1 MQSMAFD
8 IRWAVLVK
16 NKPYLI
22 FSWRKVM
29 NTLRRYV
36 KNAKDVFR
44 IIAGVIGSY
53 AGVIS
58 NIIGTAMGILAS
70 VMVIGG
76 IVGLCVYVKVL
87 PMFTEARE
95 EVFDKLVHLSEDD
108 FVMKEDTVVYD
119 SKGKQVGSV
128 NAGSYKYVKI
138 NDVSPYIYEG
148 YIAVEDKRFKTHGGV
163 DLVATMRAG
172 VSLLKHNMEITQG
185 GSTITQQVIKNNLL
199 TQNKSYTR
207 KIAEILLAPTIESK
221 FTKAQIMEFYC
232 NSNFYGNKCYGVG
245 AASKYYFGKKCADLE
260 PHEAAMLIGLSNSPA
275 SYNPVLHPKA
285 ALKKRNSVLRIM
297 CKEGVIT
304 PKEYKSALKK
314 KLNIKQFSEKG
325 GSKESYVMSYAIHC
339 AAISLMEKENFKFQY
354 VFDSKE
360 DYQKYN
366 KQYSKVYSEKIE
378 SIRSGGYKLYTSIN
392 MKKQKK
398 LQKAVDNGLSFNKEK
413 DGDTGK
419 YALQGAAV
427 CINNETNYVEAIVG
441 GRGKNDQ
448 YNRAYLA
455 ARQSGSAI
463 KPLID
468 YTPGFESGMY
478 SPSTIVNDHK
488 FVNGPSNAGGG
499 YHGNVRIRE
508 AVARSLNTVAWQ
520 VLDNITVK
528 YGLSFLDKL
537 HFHNISYIDNDNMAL
552 SLGGF
557 TEGVR
562 VVDMAKGFS
571 TLANNGSYSDRTCI
585 KKIEHVSDGVVYKN
599 NNEKDQVYSQDAAWM
614 MTDVLKGVFN
624 ESYGTGRKLKL
635 DNGQICAGK
644 TGTTNSS
651 KDVWFCGYT
660 KYYTTV
666 VWAGY
671 DTPRAMP
678 GASGASIP
686 GVIWKDYMDDIHKK
700 LKPEDFIM
708 PSTISLAKYDGNG
721 NIIEGTAISGSSKR
735 TYGMDYFS
743 KTILSEKADEVQV
756 LNDKKYQKE
765 VLKKLKNFEKRYIS
779 NIADYYDLEND
790 YKELTDMIS
799 SIVDDDVRTDYAV
812 RARNKYDS
820 LKDETVSWKKVV
832 KAYEKQQKEEN
843 ERLAEKKK
851 NDSERALKNQ
861 IYKNKIELAR
871 TRIKRMH
878 GYLYQPSN
886 MQLLIDSAKE
896 ALDACKG
903 YSEYYNLKAMFDMY
917 KKELEEL
924 PVKGESNKKIRRQ
937 QIQVNRWQ
945 RKNLRKRNRGGSDKW
960 KKIKMI

>member
-354 VFDSKE
+354 VFDAKE

-488 FVNGPSNAGGG
+488 FANGPSNAGGG

-756 LNDKKYQKE
+756 LKDKKYQKE
-765 VLKKLKNFEKRYIS
+765 VLKKLKNFEKIYIS

-799 SIVDDDVRTDYAV
+799 SIMDDDVRTDYAV

-843 ERLAEKKK
+843 ERLVEKKK

-886 MQLLIDSAKE
+886 MQILIDSAKE

-924 PVKGESNKKIRRQ
+924 PVKGESNKKNQ
-937 QIQVNRWQ
+937 TPTDTSEPVATEEPQEEE
-945 RKNLRKRNRGGSDKW
+945 
-960 KKIKMI
+960 

>member
-1 MQSMAFD
+1 
-8 IRWAVLVK
+8 
-16 NKPYLI
+16 
-22 FSWRKVM
+22 M
-29 NTLRRYV
+29 NTLRKYV

-44 IIAGVIGSY
+44 IIVGAIGSY
-53 AGVIS
+53 VGVVS
-58 NIIGTAMGILAS
+58 NILGAVMGILAS

-95 EVFDKLVHLSEDD
+95 EVFDKLVHLSKDD
-108 FVMKEDTVVYD
+108 FIMKEDTVVYD
-119 SKGKQVGSV
+119 ANGKKVGSV
-128 NAGSYKYVKI
+128 NAGSYKYVSI
-138 NDVSPYIYEG
+138 NDISPYIYDG
-148 YIAVEDKRFKTHGGV
+148 YIAVEDKRFRTHGGV

-232 NSNFYGNKCYGVG
+232 NSNYYGNKCYGVG
-245 AASKYYFGKKCADLE
+245 AASRYYFGKKCADLE
-260 PHEAAMLIGLSNSPA
+260 PQEAAMLIGLSNSPA
-275 SYNPVLHPKA
+275 AYNPVLHPQA
-285 ALKKRNSVLRIM
+285 ALKKRNRVLKTM
-297 CKEGVIT
+297 CNDGVIT
-304 PKEYKSALKK
+304 PKEYKAAVKK
-314 KLNIKQFSEKG
+314 KLNIKQLSEE
-325 GSKESYVMSYAIHC
+325 GSSNETYVISYAIHC
-339 AAISLMEKENFKFQY
+339 SAISLMEKEDFKFKY

-366 KQYSKVYSEKIE
+366 KTYSKAYSEKIE
-378 SIRSGGYKLYTSIN
+378 SIRSGGYKIYTSIN

-398 LQKAVDNGLSFNKEK
+398 LQKSVDEGLAFNKEK
-413 DGDTGK
+413 DNDSGK

-427 CINNETNYVEAIVG
+427 CVNNETGYVEAVVG

-478 SPSTIVNDHK
+478 SPSTIVNDNK
-488 FVNGPSNAGGG
+488 FADGPSSAGGG
-499 YHGNVRIRE
+499 YYGSVLFRE

-520 VLDNITVK
+520 VLDNISVK

-571 TLANNGSYSDRTCI
+571 TLANNGSFSDRTCV

-599 NNEKDQVYSQDAAWM
+599 NNEKTQVYSEDAAWM

-635 DNGQICAGK
+635 ENGQICAGK

-686 GVIWKDYMDDIHKK
+686 GVIWKDYMDKIHEK
-700 LKPEDFIM
+700 LKPQDFTM
-708 PSTISLAKYDGNG
+708 PSTISLAKYDSAG
-721 NIIEGTAISGSSKR
+721 NIIEGTAVAGSKTR
-735 TYGMDYFS
+735 PAGMDYFS
-743 KTILSEKADEVQV
+743 KSILSEKAEEVQV
-756 LNDKKYQKE
+756 LKDKQYQKE
-765 VLKKLKNFEKRYIS
+765 VLAALKKFEKMYIK

-790 YKELTDMIS
+790 YKKLTDMIS
-799 SIVDDDVRTDYAV
+799 SIVDDDVRTDYAI

-820 LKDETVSWKKVV
+820 LKDETVDWKKVV

-851 NDSERALKNQ
+851 NDSQRALNNQ
-861 IYKNKIELAR
+861 IYKNRINLAR

-878 GYLYQPSN
+878 GYIYQPSN
-886 MQLLIDSAKE
+886 MQLLIDSAKQ

-903 YSEYYNLKAMFDMY
+903 YAEYTSLKAMYDEY
-917 KKELEEL
+917 KAELENL
-924 PVKGESNKKIRRQ
+924 PTKAEYDKKKNTTTPTEAPVETAEPVQDGEE
-937 QIQVNRWQ
+937 
-945 RKNLRKRNRGGSDKW
+945 
-960 KKIKMI
+960 

>member
-1 MQSMAFD
+1 
-8 IRWAVLVK
+8 
-16 NKPYLI
+16 
-22 FSWRKVM
+22 M

-44 IIAGVIGSY
+44 IIVGAIESYVGV
-53 AGVIS
+53 VS
-58 NIIGTAMGILAS
+58 NILGAVMGILAS

-95 EVFDKLVHLSEDD
+95 EVFDKLVHLSKDD
-108 FVMKEDTVVYD
+108 FIMKEDTVVYD
-119 SKGKQVGSV
+119 ANGKKVGSV
-128 NAGSYKYVKI
+128 NAGSYKYVSI
-138 NDVSPYIYEG
+138 NDISPYIYDG
-148 YIAVEDKRFKTHGGV
+148 YIAVEDKRFRTHGGV

-232 NSNFYGNKCYGVG
+232 NSNYYGNKCYGVG
-245 AASKYYFGKKCADLE
+245 AASRYYFGKKCADLE
-260 PHEAAMLIGLSNSPA
+260 PQEAAMLIGLSNSPA
-275 SYNPVLHPKA
+275 AYNPVLHPQA
-285 ALKKRNSVLRIM
+285 ALKKRNRVLKTM
-297 CKEGVIT
+297 CNDGVIT
-304 PKEYKSALKK
+304 PKEYKAAVKK
-314 KLNIKQFSEKG
+314 KLNIKQLSEE
-325 GSKESYVMSYAIHC
+325 GSSNETYVISYAIHC
-339 AAISLMEKENFKFQY
+339 SAISLMEKEDFKFKY

-366 KQYSKVYSEKIE
+366 KTYSKAYSEKIE
-378 SIRSGGYKLYTSIN
+378 SIRSGGYKIYTSIN

-398 LQKAVDNGLSFNKEK
+398 LQKSVDEGLAFNKEK
-413 DGDTGK
+413 DNDSGK

-427 CINNETNYVEAIVG
+427 CVNNETGYVEAVVG

-478 SPSTIVNDHK
+478 SPSTIVNDNK
-488 FVNGPSNAGGG
+488 FANGPSNAGGAYYG
-499 YHGNVRIRE
+499 SVHIRE

-520 VLDNITVK
+520 VLDNISVK

-571 TLANNGSYSDRTCI
+571 TLANNGSFSDRTCV

-599 NNEKDQVYSQDAAWM
+599 NNEKTQVYSEDAAWM

-635 DNGQICAGK
+635 ENGQICAGK

-686 GVIWKDYMDDIHKK
+686 GVIWKDYMDKIHEK
-700 LKPEDFIM
+700 LKPQDFTM
-708 PSTISLAKYDGNG
+708 PSTISLAKYDSAG
-721 NIIEGTAISGSSKR
+721 NIIEGTAVAGSKTR
-735 TYGMDYFS
+735 PAGMDYFS
-743 KTILSEKADEVQV
+743 KSILSEKAEEVQV
-756 LNDKKYQKE
+756 LKDKQYQKE
-765 VLKKLKNFEKRYIS
+765 VLAALKKFEKMYIK

-790 YKELTDMIS
+790 YKKLTDMIS
-799 SIVDDDVRTDYAV
+799 SIVDDDVRTDYAI

-820 LKDETVSWKKVV
+820 LKDETVDWKKVV

-851 NDSERALKNQ
+851 NDSQRALNNQ
-861 IYKNKIELAR
+861 IYKNRINLAR

-878 GYLYQPSN
+878 GYVYQPSN
-886 MQLLIDSAKE
+886 MQLLIDSAKQ

-903 YSEYYNLKAMFDMY
+903 YAEYTSLKAMYDEY
-917 KKELEEL
+917 KAELENL
-924 PVKGESNKKIRRQ
+924 PTKAEYDKKKNTTTPTEAPVETAEPVQDGEE
-937 QIQVNRWQ
+937 
-945 RKNLRKRNRGGSDKW
+945 
-960 KKIKMI
+960 

>member
-1 MQSMAFD
+1 MQFMAFD

-304 PKEYKSALKK
+304 PKEYKSAQKK

-339 AAISLMEKENFKFQY
+339 AAISLMEKENFKFKY

-488 FVNGPSNAGGG
+488 FANGPSNAGGG

-571 TLANNGSYSDRTCI
+571 TLSNNGSYSDRTCI

-756 LNDKKYQKE
+756 LKDKKYQKE

-924 PVKGESNKKIRRQ
+924 PVKGESNKKNQ
-937 QIQVNRWQ
+937 TPTDTSEPVATEEPQEEE
-945 RKNLRKRNRGGSDKW
+945 
-960 KKIKMI
+960 

>member
-119 SKGKQVGSV
+119 SNGKQVGSV

-571 TLANNGSYSDRTCI
+571 TLSNNGSYSDRTCI

-756 LNDKKYQKE
+756 LKDKKYQKE

-924 PVKGESNKKIRRQ
+924 PVKGESNKKNQ
-937 QIQVNRWQ
+937 TPTDTSEPVATEEPQEEE
-945 RKNLRKRNRGGSDKW
+945 
-960 KKIKMI
+960 

>member
-1 MQSMAFD
+1 
-8 IRWAVLVK
+8 
-16 NKPYLI
+16 
-22 FSWRKVM
+22 M

-70 VMVIGG
+70 VMVISG

-325 GSKESYVMSYAIHC
+325 GSKDSYVMSYAIHC
-339 AAISLMEKENFKFQY
+339 AAISLMEKENFKFKY

-488 FVNGPSNAGGG
+488 FANGPSNAGGG

-571 TLANNGSYSDRTCI
+571 TLSNNGSYSDRTCI

-756 LNDKKYQKE
+756 LKDKKYQKE

-886 MQLLIDSAKE
+886 MQILIDSAKE
-896 ALDACKG
+896 ALEACKG

-924 PVKGESNKKIRRQ
+924 PVKGESNKKNQ
-937 QIQVNRWQ
+937 TPTDTSEPVATEEPQEEE
-945 RKNLRKRNRGGSDKW
+945 
-960 KKIKMI
+960 

>member
-1 MQSMAFD
+1 
-8 IRWAVLVK
+8 
-16 NKPYLI
+16 
-22 FSWRKVM
+22 M

-87 PMFTEARE
+87 PMFTETRE

-488 FVNGPSNAGGG
+488 FANGPSNAGGG

-756 LNDKKYQKE
+756 LKDKKYQKE
-765 VLKKLKNFEKRYIS
+765 VLKKLKNFEKIYIS

-799 SIVDDDVRTDYAV
+799 SIMDDDVRTDYAV

-843 ERLAEKKK
+843 ERLVEKKK

-886 MQLLIDSAKE
+886 MQILIDSAKE

-924 PVKGESNKKIRRQ
+924 PVKGESNKKNQ
-937 QIQVNRWQ
+937 TPTDTSEPVATEEPQEEE
-945 RKNLRKRNRGGSDKW
+945 
-960 KKIKMI
+960 

>member
-339 AAISLMEKENFKFQY
+339 AAISLMEKENFKFKY

-488 FVNGPSNAGGG
+488 FANGPSNAGGG

-721 NIIEGTAISGSSKR
+721 NIMEGTAISGSSKR

-756 LNDKKYQKE
+756 LKDKKYQKE

-886 MQLLIDSAKE
+886 MQILIDSAKE

-924 PVKGESNKKIRRQ
+924 PVKGESNKKNQ
-937 QIQVNRWQ
+937 TPTDTSEPVATEEPQEEE
-945 RKNLRKRNRGGSDKW
+945 
-960 KKIKMI
+960 

>member
-119 SKGKQVGSV
+119 SKGKKVGSV

-488 FVNGPSNAGGG
+488 FANGPSNAGGG

-743 KTILSEKADEVQV
+743 KTILFEKADEVQV
-756 LNDKKYQKE
+756 LKDKKYQKE
-765 VLKKLKNFEKRYIS
+765 VLKKLKNFEKIYIS

-799 SIVDDDVRTDYAV
+799 SIMDDDVRTDYAV

-843 ERLAEKKK
+843 ERLVEKKK

-886 MQLLIDSAKE
+886 MQILIDSAKE

-924 PVKGESNKKIRRQ
+924 PVKGESNKKNQ
-937 QIQVNRWQ
+937 TPTDTSEPVATEEPQEEE
-945 RKNLRKRNRGGSDKW
+945 
-960 KKIKMI
+960 

>member
-1 MQSMAFD
+1 
-8 IRWAVLVK
+8 
-16 NKPYLI
+16 
-22 FSWRKVM
+22 M

-339 AAISLMEKENFKFQY
+339 AAISLMEKENFKFKY

-488 FVNGPSNAGGG
+488 FANGPSNAGGG

-721 NIIEGTAISGSSKR
+721 NIMEGTAISGSSKR

-756 LNDKKYQKE
+756 LKDKKYQKE

-886 MQLLIDSAKE
+886 MQILIDSAKE

-924 PVKGESNKKIRRQ
+924 PVKGESNKKNQ
-937 QIQVNRWQ
+937 TPTDTSEPVATEEPQEEE
-945 RKNLRKRNRGGSDKW
+945 
-960 KKIKMI
+960 

>member
-1 MQSMAFD
+1 
-8 IRWAVLVK
+8 
-16 NKPYLI
+16 
-22 FSWRKVM
+22 M
-29 NTLRRYV
+29 NTLRKYV

-44 IIAGVIGSY
+44 IIVGAIGSY
-53 AGVIS
+53 VGVVS
-58 NIIGTAMGILAS
+58 NILGAVMGILAS

-95 EVFDKLVHLSEDD
+95 EVFDKLVHLSKDD
-108 FVMKEDTVVYD
+108 FIMKEDTVVYD
-119 SKGKQVGSV
+119 ANGKKVGSV
-128 NAGSYKYVKI
+128 NAGSYKYVSI
-138 NDVSPYIYEG
+138 NDISPYIYDG

-232 NSNFYGNKCYGVG
+232 NSNYYGNKCYGVG
-245 AASKYYFGKKCADLE
+245 AASRYYFGKKCADLE
-260 PHEAAMLIGLSNSPA
+260 PQEAAMLIGLSNSPA
-275 SYNPVLHPKA
+275 AYNPVLHPQA
-285 ALKKRNSVLRIM
+285 ALKKRNRVLKTM
-297 CKEGVIT
+297 CNDGVIT
-304 PKEYKSALKK
+304 PKEYKAAVKK
-314 KLNIKQFSEKG
+314 KLNIKQLSEE
-325 GSKESYVMSYAIHC
+325 GSSNETYVISYAIHC
-339 AAISLMEKENFKFQY
+339 SAISLMEKEDFKFKY

-366 KQYSKVYSEKIE
+366 KTYSKAYSEKIE
-378 SIRSGGYKLYTSIN
+378 SIRSGGYKIYTSIN

-398 LQKAVDNGLSFNKEK
+398 LQKSVDEGLAFNKEK
-413 DGDTGK
+413 DNDSGK

-427 CINNETNYVEAIVG
+427 CVNNETGYVEAVVG

-478 SPSTIVNDHK
+478 SPSTIVNDNK
-488 FVNGPSNAGGG
+488 FANGPSNAGGAYYG
-499 YHGNVRIRE
+499 SVHIRE

-520 VLDNITVK
+520 VLDNISVK

-571 TLANNGSYSDRTCI
+571 TLANNGSFSDRTCV

-599 NNEKDQVYSQDAAWM
+599 NNEKTQVYSEDAAWM

-635 DNGQICAGK
+635 ENGQICAGK

-686 GVIWKDYMDDIHKK
+686 GVIWKDYMDKIHEK
-700 LKPEDFIM
+700 LKPQDFTM
-708 PSTISLAKYDGNG
+708 PSTISLAKYDSAG
-721 NIIEGTAISGSSKR
+721 NIIEGTAVAGSKTR
-735 TYGMDYFS
+735 PAGMDYFS
-743 KTILSEKADEVQV
+743 KSILSEKAEEVQV
-756 LNDKKYQKE
+756 LKDKQYQKE
-765 VLKKLKNFEKRYIS
+765 VLAALKKFEKMYIK

-790 YKELTDMIS
+790 YKKLTDMIS
-799 SIVDDDVRTDYAV
+799 SIVDDDVRTDYAI

-820 LKDETVSWKKVV
+820 LKDETVDWKKVV

-851 NDSERALKNQ
+851 NDSQRALNNQ
-861 IYKNKIELAR
+861 IYKNRINLAR

-878 GYLYQPSN
+878 GYVYQPSN
-886 MQLLIDSAKE
+886 MQLLIDSAKQ

-903 YSEYYNLKAMFDMY
+903 YAEYTSLKAMYDEY
-917 KKELEEL
+917 KAELENL
-924 PVKGESNKKIRRQ
+924 PTKAEYDKKKNTTTPTEAPVETAEPVQDGEE
-937 QIQVNRWQ
+937 
-945 RKNLRKRNRGGSDKW
+945 
-960 KKIKMI
+960 

>member
-1 MQSMAFD
+1 
-8 IRWAVLVK
+8 
-16 NKPYLI
+16 
-22 FSWRKVM
+22 M

-488 FVNGPSNAGGG
+488 FAIGPSNAGGG

-756 LNDKKYQKE
+756 LKDKKYQKE
-765 VLKKLKNFEKRYIS
+765 VLKKLKNFEKIYIS

-799 SIVDDDVRTDYAV
+799 SIMDDDVRTDYAV

-843 ERLAEKKK
+843 ERLVEKKK

-886 MQLLIDSAKE
+886 MQILIDSAKE

-924 PVKGESNKKIRRQ
+924 PVKGESNKKNQ
-937 QIQVNRWQ
+937 TPTDTSEPVATEEPQEEE
-945 RKNLRKRNRGGSDKW
+945 
-960 KKIKMI
+960 

>member
-1 MQSMAFD
+1 
-8 IRWAVLVK
+8 
-16 NKPYLI
+16 
-22 FSWRKVM
+22 M
-29 NTLRRYV
+29 NTLRKYV

-44 IIAGVIGSY
+44 IIVGAIGSY
-53 AGVIS
+53 VGVVS
-58 NIIGTAMGILAS
+58 NILGAVMGILAS

-95 EVFDKLVHLSEDD
+95 EVFDKLVHLSKDD
-108 FVMKEDTVVYD
+108 FIMKEDTVVYD
-119 SKGKQVGSV
+119 ANGKKVGSV
-128 NAGSYKYVKI
+128 NAGSYKYVSI
-138 NDVSPYIYEG
+138 NDISPYIYDG

-245 AASKYYFGKKCADLE
+245 AASRYYFGKKCADLE
-260 PHEAAMLIGLSNSPA
+260 PQEAAMLIGLSNSPTA
-275 SYNPVLHPKA
+275 YNPVLHPQA
-285 ALKKRNSVLRIM
+285 ALKKRNRVLKTM
-297 CKEGVIT
+297 CNEGAIT
-304 PKEYKSALKK
+304 PKEYKAAVKK
-314 KLNIKQFSEKG
+314 ELNIKQLSEE
-325 GSKESYVMSYAIHC
+325 GSSNETYVISYAIHC
-339 AAISLMEKENFKFQY
+339 AAISLMEKEDFKFKY

-366 KQYSKVYSEKIE
+366 KTYSKAYSEKIE
-378 SIRSGGYKLYTSIN
+378 SIRSGGYKIYTSIN

-398 LQKAVDNGLSFNKEK
+398 LQKSVDEGLAFNKEK
-413 DGDTGK
+413 DNDSGK

-427 CINNETNYVEAIVG
+427 CVNNETGYVEAVVG

-478 SPSTIVNDHK
+478 SPSTIVNDNK
-488 FVNGPSNAGGG
+488 FTNGPSNAGGAYYG
-499 YHGNVRIRE
+499 SVHIRE

-520 VLDNITVK
+520 VLDNISVK

-571 TLANNGSYSDRTCI
+571 TLANNGSFSDRTCV

-599 NNEKDQVYSQDAAWM
+599 NNEKTQVYSEDAAWM

-635 DNGQICAGK
+635 ENGQICAGK

-686 GVIWKDYMDDIHKK
+686 GVIWKDYMDKIHEK
-700 LKPEDFIM
+700 LKPQDFTM
-708 PSTISLAKYDGNG
+708 PSTISLAKYDSAG
-721 NIIEGTAISGSSKR
+721 NIIEGTAVAGSKTR
-735 TYGMDYFS
+735 PAGMDYFS
-743 KTILSEKADEVQV
+743 KSILSEKAEEVQV
-756 LNDKKYQKE
+756 LKDKKYQKE
-765 VLKKLKNFEKRYIS
+765 VLAALKKFEKMYIK

-790 YKELTDMIS
+790 YKKLTDMIS
-799 SIVDDDVRTDYAV
+799 SIVDDDVRTDYAI

-820 LKDETVSWKKVV
+820 LKDETVDWKKVV

-843 ERLAEKKK
+843 ERLADKKK
-851 NDSERALKNQ
+851 NDSQRALNNQ
-861 IYKNKIELAR
+861 IYKNRINLAR

-878 GYLYQPSN
+878 GYIYQPSN
-886 MQLLIDSAKE
+886 MQLLIDSAKQ

-903 YSEYYNLKAMFDMY
+903 YAEYTSLKAMYDEY
-917 KKELEEL
+917 KAELENL
-924 PVKGESNKKIRRQ
+924 PTKAEYDKKKNTTTPTEAPVETAEPIQDGEE
-937 QIQVNRWQ
+937 
-945 RKNLRKRNRGGSDKW
+945 
-960 KKIKMI
+960 

>member
-1 MQSMAFD
+1 
-8 IRWAVLVK
+8 
-16 NKPYLI
+16 
-22 FSWRKVM
+22 M

-488 FVNGPSNAGGG
+488 FANGPSNAGGG

-743 KTILSEKADEVQV
+743 KTSLSEKADEVQV
-756 LNDKKYQKE
+756 LKDKKYQKE
-765 VLKKLKNFEKRYIS
+765 VLKKLKNFEKIYIS

-799 SIVDDDVRTDYAV
+799 SIMDDDVRTDYAV

-843 ERLAEKKK
+843 ERLVEKKK

-886 MQLLIDSAKE
+886 MQILIDSAKE

-924 PVKGESNKKIRRQ
+924 PVKGESNKKNQ
-937 QIQVNRWQ
+937 TPTDTSEPVATEEPQEEE
-945 RKNLRKRNRGGSDKW
+945 
-960 KKIKMI
+960 

>member
-1 MQSMAFD
+1 
-8 IRWAVLVK
+8 
-16 NKPYLI
+16 
-22 FSWRKVM
+22 M

-339 AAISLMEKENFKFQY
+339 AAISLMEKENFKFKY

-488 FVNGPSNAGGG
+488 FANGPSNAGGG

-508 AVARSLNTVAWQ
+508 EVARSLNTVAWQ

-756 LNDKKYQKE
+756 LKDKKYQKE

-886 MQLLIDSAKE
+886 MQILIDSAKE

-924 PVKGESNKKIRRQ
+924 PVKGESNKKNQ
-937 QIQVNRWQ
+937 TPTDTSEPVATEEPQEEE
-945 RKNLRKRNRGGSDKW
+945 
-960 KKIKMI
+960 

>member
-488 FVNGPSNAGGG
+488 FANGPSNAGGG

-520 VLDNITVK
+520 VFDNITVK

-756 LNDKKYQKE
+756 LKDKKYQKE
-765 VLKKLKNFEKRYIS
+765 VLKKLKNFEKIYIS

-799 SIVDDDVRTDYAV
+799 SIMDDDVRTDYAV

-843 ERLAEKKK
+843 ERLVEKKK

-886 MQLLIDSAKE
+886 MQILIDSAKE

-924 PVKGESNKKIRRQ
+924 PVKGESNKKNQ
-937 QIQVNRWQ
+937 TPTDTSEPVATEEPQEEE
-945 RKNLRKRNRGGSDKW
+945 
-960 KKIKMI
+960 

>member
-221 FTKAQIMEFYC
+221 LTKTQIMEFYC

-339 AAISLMEKENFKFQY
+339 AAISLMEKENFKFKY

-488 FVNGPSNAGGG
+488 FANGPSNAGGG

-756 LNDKKYQKE
+756 LKDKKYQKE

-886 MQLLIDSAKE
+886 MQILIDSAKE

-924 PVKGESNKKIRRQ
+924 PVKGESNKKNQ
-937 QIQVNRWQ
+937 TPTDTSEPVATEEHQEEE
-945 RKNLRKRNRGGSDKW
+945 
-960 KKIKMI
+960 

>member
-1 MQSMAFD
+1 
-8 IRWAVLVK
+8 
-16 NKPYLI
+16 
-22 FSWRKVM
+22 M

-95 EVFDKLVHLSEDD
+95 EVFDKLAHLSEDD

-325 GSKESYVMSYAIHC
+325 GSKDSYVMSYAIHC
-339 AAISLMEKENFKFQY
+339 AAISLMEKENFKFKY

-756 LNDKKYQKE
+756 LKDKKYQKE

-924 PVKGESNKKIRRQ
+924 PVKGESNKKNQ
-937 QIQVNRWQ
+937 TPTDTSEPVATEEPQEEE
-945 RKNLRKRNRGGSDKW
+945 
-960 KKIKMI
+960 

>member
-58 NIIGTAMGILAS
+58 NIIGTVMGILAS

-325 GSKESYVMSYAIHC
+325 GSKDSYVMSYAIHC
-339 AAISLMEKENFKFQY
+339 AAISLMEKENFKFKY

-756 LNDKKYQKE
+756 LKDKKYQKE

-924 PVKGESNKKIRRQ
+924 PVKGESNKKNQ
-937 QIQVNRWQ
+937 TPTDTSEPVATEEPQEEE
-945 RKNLRKRNRGGSDKW
+945 
-960 KKIKMI
+960 

>member
-1 MQSMAFD
+1 
-8 IRWAVLVK
+8 
-16 NKPYLI
+16 
-22 FSWRKVM
+22 M

-44 IIAGVIGSY
+44 IIVGAIGSY
-53 AGVIS
+53 VGVVS
-58 NIIGTAMGILAS
+58 NILGAVMGILAS

-95 EVFDKLVHLSEDD
+95 EVFDKLVHLSKDD
-108 FVMKEDTVVYD
+108 FIMKEDTVVYD
-119 SKGKQVGSV
+119 ANGKKVGSV
-128 NAGSYKYVKI
+128 NAGSYKYVSI
-138 NDVSPYIYEG
+138 NDISPYIYDG
-148 YIAVEDKRFKTHGGV
+148 YIAVEDKRFRTHGGV

-232 NSNFYGNKCYGVG
+232 NSNYYGNKCYGVG
-245 AASKYYFGKKCADLE
+245 AASRYYFGKKCADLE
-260 PHEAAMLIGLSNSPA
+260 PQEAAMLIGLSNSPA
-275 SYNPVLHPKA
+275 SYNPVLHPQA
-285 ALKKRNSVLRIM
+285 ALKKRNRVLKTM
-297 CKEGVIT
+297 CNDGVIT
-304 PKEYKSALKK
+304 PKEYKAAVKK
-314 KLNIKQFSEKG
+314 KLNIKQLTEE
-325 GSKESYVMSYAIHC
+325 GSSNETYVISYAIHC
-339 AAISLMEKENFKFQY
+339 SAISLMEKEDFKFKY

-366 KQYSKVYSEKIE
+366 KTYSKAYSEKIE
-378 SIRSGGYKLYTSIN
+378 SIRSGGYKIYTSIN

-398 LQKAVDNGLSFNKEK
+398 LQKSVDEGLAFNKEK
-413 DGDTGK
+413 DNDSGK

-427 CINNETNYVEAIVG
+427 CVNNETGYVEAVVG

-478 SPSTIVNDHK
+478 SPSTIVNDNK
-488 FVNGPSNAGGG
+488 FANGPSNAGGAYYG
-499 YHGNVRIRE
+499 SVHIRE

-520 VLDNITVK
+520 VLDNISVK

-571 TLANNGSYSDRTCI
+571 TLANNGSFSDRTCV

-599 NNEKDQVYSQDAAWM
+599 NNEKTQVYSEDAAWM

-635 DNGQICAGK
+635 ENGQICAGK

-660 KYYTTV
+660 RYYTTV

-686 GVIWKDYMDDIHKK
+686 GVIWKDYMDKIHEK
-700 LKPEDFIM
+700 LKPQDFTM
-708 PSTISLAKYDGNG
+708 PSTISLAKYDSAG
-721 NIIEGTAISGSSKR
+721 NIIEGTAVAGSKTR
-735 TYGMDYFS
+735 PAGMDYFS
-743 KTILSEKADEVQV
+743 KSILSEKAEEVQV
-756 LNDKKYQKE
+756 LKDKQYQKE
-765 VLKKLKNFEKRYIS
+765 VLAALKKFEKMYIK

-790 YKELTDMIS
+790 YKKLTDMIS
-799 SIVDDDVRTDYAV
+799 SIVDDDVRTDYAI

-820 LKDETVSWKKVV
+820 LKDETVDWKKVV

-851 NDSERALKNQ
+851 NDSQRALNNQ
-861 IYKNKIELAR
+861 IYKNRINLAR

-878 GYLYQPSN
+878 GYIYQPSN
-886 MQLLIDSAKE
+886 MQLLIDSAKQ

-903 YSEYYNLKAMFDMY
+903 YAEYTSLKAMYDEY
-917 KKELEEL
+917 KAELENL
-924 PVKGESNKKIRRQ
+924 PTKAEYDKKKNTTTPTEAPVETAEPVQDGEE
-937 QIQVNRWQ
+937 
-945 RKNLRKRNRGGSDKW
+945 
-960 KKIKMI
+960 

>member
-1 MQSMAFD
+1 
-8 IRWAVLVK
+8 
-16 NKPYLI
+16 
-22 FSWRKVM
+22 M

-44 IIAGVIGSY
+44 IIVGAIGSY
-53 AGVIS
+53 VGVVS
-58 NIIGTAMGILAS
+58 NILGAVMGILAS

-95 EVFDKLVHLSEDD
+95 EVFDKLVHLSKDD
-108 FVMKEDTVVYD
+108 FIMKEDTVVYD
-119 SKGKQVGSV
+119 ANGKKVGSV
-128 NAGSYKYVKI
+128 NAGSYKYVSI
-138 NDVSPYIYEG
+138 NDISPYIYDG
-148 YIAVEDKRFKTHGGV
+148 YIAVEDKRFRTHGGV

-232 NSNFYGNKCYGVG
+232 NSNYYGNKCYGVG
-245 AASKYYFGKKCADLE
+245 AASRYYFGKKCADLE
-260 PHEAAMLIGLSNSPA
+260 PQEAAMLIGLSNSPA
-275 SYNPVLHPKA
+275 AYNPVLHPQA
-285 ALKKRNSVLRIM
+285 ALKKRNRVLKTM
-297 CKEGVIT
+297 CNDGVIT
-304 PKEYKSALKK
+304 PKEYKAAVKK
-314 KLNIKQFSEKG
+314 KLNIKQLSEE
-325 GSKESYVMSYAIHC
+325 GSSNETYVISYAIHC
-339 AAISLMEKENFKFQY
+339 SAISLMEKEDFKFKY

-366 KQYSKVYSEKIE
+366 KTYSKAYSEKIE
-378 SIRSGGYKLYTSIN
+378 SIRSGGYKIYTSIN

-398 LQKAVDNGLSFNKEK
+398 LQKSVDEGLAFNKEK
-413 DGDTGK
+413 DNDSGK

-427 CINNETNYVEAIVG
+427 CVNNETGYVEAVVG

-478 SPSTIVNDHK
+478 SPSTIVNDNK
-488 FVNGPSNAGGG
+488 FTNGPSNAGGAYYG
-499 YHGNVRIRE
+499 SVHIRE

-520 VLDNITVK
+520 VLDNISVK

-571 TLANNGSYSDRTCI
+571 TLANNGSFSDRTCV

-599 NNEKDQVYSQDAAWM
+599 NNEKTQVYSEDAAWM

-635 DNGQICAGK
+635 ENGQICAGK

-686 GVIWKDYMDDIHKK
+686 GVIWKDYMDKIHEK
-700 LKPEDFIM
+700 LKPQDFTM
-708 PSTISLAKYDGNG
+708 PSTISLAKYDSAG
-721 NIIEGTAISGSSKR
+721 NIIEGTAVAGSKTR
-735 TYGMDYFS
+735 PAGMDYFS
-743 KTILSEKADEVQV
+743 KSILSEKAEEVQV
-756 LNDKKYQKE
+756 LKDKKYQKE
-765 VLKKLKNFEKRYIS
+765 VLAALKKFEKMYIK

-790 YKELTDMIS
+790 YKKLTDMIS
-799 SIVDDDVRTDYAV
+799 SIVDDDVRTDYAI

-820 LKDETVSWKKVV
+820 LKDETVDWKKVV

-851 NDSERALKNQ
+851 NDSQRALNNQ
-861 IYKNKIELAR
+861 IYKNRINLAR

-878 GYLYQPSN
+878 GYIYQPSN
-886 MQLLIDSAKE
+886 MQLLIDSAKQ

-903 YSEYYNLKAMFDMY
+903 YAEYTSLKAMYDEY
-917 KKELEEL
+917 KAELENL
-924 PVKGESNKKIRRQ
+924 PTKAEYDKKKNTTTPTEAPVETAEPIQDGEE
-937 QIQVNRWQ
+937 
-945 RKNLRKRNRGGSDKW
+945 
-960 KKIKMI
+960 

>member
-119 SKGKQVGSV
+119 SNGKQVGSV

-339 AAISLMEKENFKFQY
+339 AAISLMEKENFKFKY

-488 FVNGPSNAGGG
+488 FANGPSNAGGG

-571 TLANNGSYSDRTCI
+571 TLSNNGSYSDRTCI

-756 LNDKKYQKE
+756 LKDKKYQKE

-886 MQLLIDSAKE
+886 MQILIDSAKE
-896 ALDACKG
+896 ALEACKG

-924 PVKGESNKKIRRQ
+924 PVKGESNKKNQ
-937 QIQVNRWQ
+937 TPTDTSEPVATEEPQEEE
-945 RKNLRKRNRGGSDKW
+945 
-960 KKIKMI
+960 

>member
-339 AAISLMEKENFKFQY
+339 AAISLMEKENFKFKY

-398 LQKAVDNGLSFNKEK
+398 LQKAVDNRLSFNKEK

-488 FVNGPSNAGGG
+488 FANGPSNAGGG

-756 LNDKKYQKE
+756 LKDKKYQKE

-886 MQLLIDSAKE
+886 MQILIDSAKE

-924 PVKGESNKKIRRQ
+924 PVKGESNKKNQ
-937 QIQVNRWQ
+937 TPTDTSEPVATEEPQEEE
-945 RKNLRKRNRGGSDKW
+945 
-960 KKIKMI
+960 

>member
-1 MQSMAFD
+1 
-8 IRWAVLVK
+8 
-16 NKPYLI
+16 
-22 FSWRKVM
+22 M

-325 GSKESYVMSYAIHC
+325 GSKDSYVMSYAIHC
-339 AAISLMEKENFKFQY
+339 AAISLMEKENFKFKY

-686 GVIWKDYMDDIHKK
+686 GVIWKDYMDGIHKK

-756 LNDKKYQKE
+756 LKDKKYQKE

-924 PVKGESNKKIRRQ
+924 PVKGESNKKNQ
-937 QIQVNRWQ
+937 TPTDTSEPVATEEPQEEE
-945 RKNLRKRNRGGSDKW
+945 
-960 KKIKMI
+960 

>member
-1 MQSMAFD
+1 
-8 IRWAVLVK
+8 
-16 NKPYLI
+16 
-22 FSWRKVM
+22 M

-245 AASKYYFGKKCADLE
+245 ASSKYYFGKKCADLE

-488 FVNGPSNAGGG
+488 FANGPSNAGGG

-743 KTILSEKADEVQV
+743 KTILSEKADEVQG
-756 LNDKKYQKE
+756 LKDKKYQKE
-765 VLKKLKNFEKRYIS
+765 VLKKLKNFEKIYIS

-799 SIVDDDVRTDYAV
+799 SIMDDDVRTDYAV

-843 ERLAEKKK
+843 ERLVEKKK

-886 MQLLIDSAKE
+886 MQILIDSAKE

-924 PVKGESNKKIRRQ
+924 PVKGESNKKNQ
-937 QIQVNRWQ
+937 TPTDTSEPVATEEPQEEE
-945 RKNLRKRNRGGSDKW
+945 
-960 KKIKMI
+960 

>member
-297 CKEGVIT
+297 CKEGIIT

-488 FVNGPSNAGGG
+488 FANGPSNAGGG

-756 LNDKKYQKE
+756 LKDKKYQKE
-765 VLKKLKNFEKRYIS
+765 VLKKLKNFEKIYIS

-799 SIVDDDVRTDYAV
+799 SIMDDDVRTDYAV

-843 ERLAEKKK
+843 ERLVEKKK

-886 MQLLIDSAKE
+886 MQILIDSAKE

-924 PVKGESNKKIRRQ
+924 PVKGESNKKNQ
-937 QIQVNRWQ
+937 TPTDTSEPVATEEPQEEE
-945 RKNLRKRNRGGSDKW
+945 
-960 KKIKMI
+960 

>member
-488 FVNGPSNAGGG
+488 FANGPSNAGGG

-756 LNDKKYQKE
+756 LKDKKYQKE

-820 LKDETVSWKKVV
+820 LKDETVSWKKIV

-924 PVKGESNKKIRRQ
+924 PVKGESNKKNQ
-937 QIQVNRWQ
+937 TPTDTSEPVATEEPQEEE
-945 RKNLRKRNRGGSDKW
+945 
-960 KKIKMI
+960 

>member
-339 AAISLMEKENFKFQY
+339 AAISLMEKENFKFKY

-468 YTPGFESGMY
+468 YTPGFESGLY

-488 FVNGPSNAGGG
+488 FANGPSNAGGG

-660 KYYTTV
+660 EYYTTV

-756 LNDKKYQKE
+756 LKDKKYQKE

-924 PVKGESNKKIRRQ
+924 PVKGESNKKNQ
-937 QIQVNRWQ
+937 TPTDTSEPVATEEPQEEE
-945 RKNLRKRNRGGSDKW
+945 
-960 KKIKMI
+960 

>member
-1 MQSMAFD
+1 MQFMAFD

-325 GSKESYVMSYAIHC
+325 GSKDSYVMSYAIHC
-339 AAISLMEKENFKFQY
+339 AAISLMEKENFKFKY

-488 FVNGPSNAGGG
+488 FANGPSNAGGG

-756 LNDKKYQKE
+756 LKDKKYQKE

-886 MQLLIDSAKE
+886 MQILIDSAKE

-924 PVKGESNKKIRRQ
+924 PVKGESNKKNQ
-937 QIQVNRWQ
+937 TPTDTSEPVATEEPQEEE
-945 RKNLRKRNRGGSDKW
+945 
-960 KKIKMI
+960 

>member
-1 MQSMAFD
+1 
-8 IRWAVLVK
+8 
-16 NKPYLI
+16 
-22 FSWRKVM
+22 M
-29 NTLRRYV
+29 NTLRKYV

-44 IIAGVIGSY
+44 IIVGAIGSY
-53 AGVIS
+53 VGVVS
-58 NIIGTAMGILAS
+58 NILGAVMGILAS

-95 EVFDKLVHLSEDD
+95 EVFDKLVHLSKDD
-108 FVMKEDTVVYD
+108 FIMKEDTVVYD
-119 SKGKQVGSV
+119 ANGKKVGSV
-128 NAGSYKYVKI
+128 NAGSYKYVSI
-138 NDVSPYIYEG
+138 NDISPYIYDG

-245 AASKYYFGKKCADLE
+245 AASRYYFGKKCADLE
-260 PHEAAMLIGLSNSPA
+260 PQEAAMLIGLSNSPTA
-275 SYNPVLHPKA
+275 YNPVLHPHA
-285 ALKKRNSVLRIM
+285 ALKKRNRVLKTM
-297 CKEGVIT
+297 CNEGAIT
-304 PKEYKSALKK
+304 PKEYKAAVKK
-314 KLNIKQFSEKG
+314 ELNIKQLSEE
-325 GSKESYVMSYAIHC
+325 GSSNETYVISYAIHC
-339 AAISLMEKENFKFQY
+339 AAISLMEKEDFKFKY

-366 KQYSKVYSEKIE
+366 KTYSKAYSEKIE
-378 SIRSGGYKLYTSIN
+378 SIRSGGYKIYTSIN

-398 LQKAVDNGLSFNKEK
+398 LQKSVDEGLAFNKEK
-413 DGDTGK
+413 DNDSGK

-427 CINNETNYVEAIVG
+427 CVNNETGYVEAVVG

-478 SPSTIVNDHK
+478 SPSTIVNDNK
-488 FVNGPSNAGGG
+488 FTNGPSNAGGAYYG
-499 YHGNVRIRE
+499 SVHIRE

-520 VLDNITVK
+520 VLDNISVK

-571 TLANNGSYSDRTCI
+571 TLANNGSFSDRTCV

-599 NNEKDQVYSQDAAWM
+599 NNEKTQVYSEDAAWM

-635 DNGQICAGK
+635 ENGQICAGK

-686 GVIWKDYMDDIHKK
+686 GVIWKDYMDKIHEK
-700 LKPEDFIM
+700 LKPQDFTM
-708 PSTISLAKYDGNG
+708 PSTISLAKYDSAG
-721 NIIEGTAISGSSKR
+721 NIIEGTAVAGSKTR
-735 TYGMDYFS
+735 PAGMDYFS
-743 KTILSEKADEVQV
+743 KSILSEKAEEVQV
-756 LNDKKYQKE
+756 LKDKKYQKE
-765 VLKKLKNFEKRYIS
+765 VLAALKKFEKMYIK

-790 YKELTDMIS
+790 YKKLTDMIS
-799 SIVDDDVRTDYAV
+799 SIVDDDVRTDYAI

-820 LKDETVSWKKVV
+820 LKDETVDWKKVV

-851 NDSERALKNQ
+851 NDSQRALNNQ
-861 IYKNKIELAR
+861 IYKNRINLAR

-878 GYLYQPSN
+878 GYIYQPSN
-886 MQLLIDSAKE
+886 MQILIDSAKQ

-903 YSEYYNLKAMFDMY
+903 YAEYTSLKAMYDEY
-917 KKELEEL
+917 KAELENL
-924 PVKGESNKKIRRQ
+924 PTKAEYDKKKNTTTPTEAPVETAEPIQDGEE
-937 QIQVNRWQ
+937 
-945 RKNLRKRNRGGSDKW
+945 
-960 KKIKMI
+960 

>member
-1 MQSMAFD
+1 MAFD

-339 AAISLMEKENFKFQY
+339 AAISLMEKENFKFKY

-366 KQYSKVYSEKIE
+366 KQYSKIYSEKIE

-488 FVNGPSNAGGG
+488 FANGPSNAGGG

-571 TLANNGSYSDRTCI
+571 TLSNNGSYSDRTCI

-756 LNDKKYQKE
+756 LKDKKYQKE

-886 MQLLIDSAKE
+886 MQILIDSAKE

-924 PVKGESNKKIRRQ
+924 PVKGESNKKNQ
-937 QIQVNRWQ
+937 TPTDTSEPVATEEPQEEE
-945 RKNLRKRNRGGSDKW
+945 
-960 KKIKMI
+960 

>member
-1 MQSMAFD
+1 
-8 IRWAVLVK
+8 
-16 NKPYLI
+16 
-22 FSWRKVM
+22 M

-488 FVNGPSNAGGG
+488 FANGPSNAGGG

-571 TLANNGSYSDRTCI
+571 TLSNNGSYSDRTCI

-756 LNDKKYQKE
+756 LKDKKYQKE

-886 MQLLIDSAKE
+886 MQILIDSAKE

-924 PVKGESNKKIRRQ
+924 PVKGESNKKNQ
-937 QIQVNRWQ
+937 TPTDTSEPVATEEPQEEE
-945 RKNLRKRNRGGSDKW
+945 
-960 KKIKMI
+960 

>member
-1 MQSMAFD
+1 
-8 IRWAVLVK
+8 
-16 NKPYLI
+16 
-22 FSWRKVM
+22 M

-488 FVNGPSNAGGG
+488 FANGPSNAGGG

-756 LNDKKYQKE
+756 LKDKKYQKE
-765 VLKKLKNFEKRYIS
+765 VLKKLKNFEKIYIS

-790 YKELTDMIS
+790 YKERPLIS
-799 SIVDDDVRTDYAV
+799 A
-812 RARNKYDS
+812 
-820 LKDETVSWKKVV
+820 
-832 KAYEKQQKEEN
+832 
-843 ERLAEKKK
+843 
-851 NDSERALKNQ
+851 
-861 IYKNKIELAR
+861 
-871 TRIKRMH
+871 
-878 GYLYQPSN
+878 
-886 MQLLIDSAKE
+886 
-896 ALDACKG
+896 
-903 YSEYYNLKAMFDMY
+903 
-917 KKELEEL
+917 
-924 PVKGESNKKIRRQ
+924 
-937 QIQVNRWQ
+937 
-945 RKNLRKRNRGGSDKW
+945 
-960 KKIKMI
+960 

>member
-488 FVNGPSNAGGG
+488 FANGPSNAGGG

-756 LNDKKYQKE
+756 LKDKKYQKE
-765 VLKKLKNFEKRYIS
+765 VLKKLKNFEKIYIS

-799 SIVDDDVRTDYAV
+799 SIMDDDVRIDYAV

-843 ERLAEKKK
+843 ERLVEKKK

-886 MQLLIDSAKE
+886 MQILIDSAKE

-924 PVKGESNKKIRRQ
+924 PVKGESNKKNQ
-937 QIQVNRWQ
+937 TPTDTSEPVATEEPQEEE
-945 RKNLRKRNRGGSDKW
+945 
-960 KKIKMI
+960 

>member
-924 PVKGESNKKIRRQ
+924 PVKGESNKKNQ
-937 QIQVNRWQ
+937 TPTDTSEPVATEEPQEEE
-945 RKNLRKRNRGGSDKW
+945 
-960 KKIKMI
+960 

>member
-1 MQSMAFD
+1 
-8 IRWAVLVK
+8 
-16 NKPYLI
+16 
-22 FSWRKVM
+22 M
-29 NTLRRYV
+29 NTLRKYV

-44 IIAGVIGSY
+44 IIVGAIGSY
-53 AGVIS
+53 VGVVS
-58 NIIGTAMGILAS
+58 NILGAVMGILAS

-95 EVFDKLVHLSEDD
+95 EVFDKLVHLSKDD
-108 FVMKEDTVVYD
+108 FIMKEDTVVYD
-119 SKGKQVGSV
+119 ANGKKVGSV
-128 NAGSYKYVKI
+128 NAGSYKYVSI
-138 NDVSPYIYEG
+138 NDISPYIYDG
-148 YIAVEDKRFKTHGGV
+148 YIAVEDKRFRTHGGV

-232 NSNFYGNKCYGVG
+232 NSNYYGNKCYGVG
-245 AASKYYFGKKCADLE
+245 AASRYYFGKKCADLE
-260 PHEAAMLIGLSNSPA
+260 PQEAAMLIGLSNSPA
-275 SYNPVLHPKA
+275 AYNPVLHPQA
-285 ALKKRNSVLRIM
+285 ALKKRNRVLKTM
-297 CKEGVIT
+297 CNDGVIT
-304 PKEYKSALKK
+304 PKEYKAAVKK
-314 KLNIKQFSEKG
+314 KLNIKQLSEE
-325 GSKESYVMSYAIHC
+325 GSSNETYVISYAIHC
-339 AAISLMEKENFKFQY
+339 SAISLMEKEDFKFKY

-366 KQYSKVYSEKIE
+366 KTYSKAYSEKIE
-378 SIRSGGYKLYTSIN
+378 SIRSGGYKIYTSIN

-398 LQKAVDNGLSFNKEK
+398 LQKSVDEGLAFNKEK
-413 DGDTGK
+413 DNDSGK

-427 CINNETNYVEAIVG
+427 CVNNETGYVEAVVG

-478 SPSTIVNDHK
+478 SPSTIVNDNK
-488 FVNGPSNAGGG
+488 FANGPSNAGGAYYG
-499 YHGNVRIRE
+499 SVHIRE

-520 VLDNITVK
+520 VLDNISVK

-571 TLANNGSYSDRTCI
+571 TLANNGSFSDRTCV

-599 NNEKDQVYSQDAAWM
+599 NNEKTQVYSEDAAWM

-624 ESYGTGRKLKL
+624 ESYGTGRKLKFE
-635 DNGQICAGK
+635 NGQICAGK

-686 GVIWKDYMDDIHKK
+686 GVIWKDYMDKIHEK
-700 LKPEDFIM
+700 LKPQDFTM
-708 PSTISLAKYDGNG
+708 PSTISLAKYDSAG
-721 NIIEGTAISGSSKR
+721 NIIEGTAVAGSKTR
-735 TYGMDYFS
+735 PAGMDYFS
-743 KTILSEKADEVQV
+743 KSILSEKAEEVQV
-756 LNDKKYQKE
+756 LKDKQYQKE
-765 VLKKLKNFEKRYIS
+765 VLAALKKFEKMYIK

-790 YKELTDMIS
+790 YKKLTDMIS
-799 SIVDDDVRTDYAV
+799 SIVDDDVRTDYAI

-820 LKDETVSWKKVV
+820 LKDETVDWKKVV

-851 NDSERALKNQ
+851 NDSQRALNNQ
-861 IYKNKIELAR
+861 IYKNRINLAR

-878 GYLYQPSN
+878 GYVYQPSN
-886 MQLLIDSAKE
+886 MQLLIDSAKQ

-903 YSEYYNLKAMFDMY
+903 YAEYTSLKAMYDEY
-917 KKELEEL
+917 KAELENL
-924 PVKGESNKKIRRQ
+924 PTKAEYDKKKNTTTPTEAPVETAEPVQDGEE
-937 QIQVNRWQ
+937 
-945 RKNLRKRNRGGSDKW
+945 
-960 KKIKMI
+960 

>member
-1 MQSMAFD
+1 
-8 IRWAVLVK
+8 
-16 NKPYLI
+16 
-22 FSWRKVM
+22 M

-488 FVNGPSNAGGG
+488 FANGPSNAGGG

-756 LNDKKYQKE
+756 LKDKKYQKE
-765 VLKKLKNFEKRYIS
+765 VLKKLKNFEKIYIS

-799 SIVDDDVRTDYAV
+799 SIMDDDVRTDYAV

-843 ERLAEKKK
+843 ERLVEKKK

-878 GYLYQPSN
+878 GYLYQPPN
-886 MQLLIDSAKE
+886 MQILIDSAKE

-924 PVKGESNKKIRRQ
+924 PVKGESNKKNQ
-937 QIQVNRWQ
+937 TPTDTSEPVATEEPQEEE
-945 RKNLRKRNRGGSDKW
+945 
-960 KKIKMI
+960 